1 MVQRYDYDTK
11 IVDGWEENHDI
22 FENDD
27 GGYVKHEDYLALAA
41 QINELNQQNF
51 ELTCYRVD
59 VIRCLKTIAFEH
71 NHKEVPLYQPL
82 ARRIMNS
89 LAANQELKEVR
100 AEAGR
105 AGFVAG
111 AEWWAKCELEDTL
124 HLDEQSAADRWA
136 ESIWKGG
143 LE

>member
-41 QINELNQQNF
+41 QVEVLQSWLRQVAELINLDGGTAIDWLIDTHQEMLSAAKS
-51 ELTCYRVD
+51 TPAA
-59 VIRCLKTIAFEH
+59 CLA
-71 NHKEVPLYQPL
+71 Q
-82 ARRIMNS
+82 
-89 LAANQELKEVR
+89 VR

-124 HLDEQSAADRWA
+124 HLDEQSAANQYA
-136 ESIWKGG
+136 ESIRQGEVK
-143 LE
+143 